1 MIVIAMKDNN
11 KDYSQQTL
19 IKSTNNIMSYELAYA
34 INQKENWKR
43 KNEEL
48 RKHEIDTIAI
58 EQSVKRKSSHD
69 TVYDIQELMNKL
81 KIQAQ
86 EIDDMKKQ
94 MSNFEKNQD
103 QDKDDMK
110 KQMSNFEKNQVLK
123 KKPGP
128 DPKNLPVYQLV
139 MRDIVQPNIKKDI
152 KSGII
157 DPKDYKTKRCELIYE
172 YWTGPKIGYYVSVLN
187 ANPQADNMWGI
198 LKKLLESLLISM
210 TTKGLSIGFDKA
222 ELKNIIDN
230 KDIETLQEHFPYEF
244 DDEIKTEVN
253 PIKEKDLLAT
263 FNIMKKNK
271 HKLEQ

>member
-86 EIDDMKKQ
+86 EI
-94 MSNFEKNQD
+94 
-103 QDKDDMK
+103 DDMK